1 MCRDNSIHGAT
12 VTPGIA
18 ELVRFALVD
27 CRLAFRMQNLD
38 QKLKRFAQ
46 EQSRPAP
53 LADDAK

>member
-1 MCRDNSIHGAT
+1 MCRDNPIRGAT

-18 ELVRFALVD
+18 ELVRFALGD

-38 QKLKRFAQ
+38 QELKRFAQ

-53 LADDAK
+53 LAG